1 MESWG
6 RLGDVD
12 GTPGGREE
20 EAPVALRDTVGKLG
34 DDAEDA
40 VGPAAVVT
48 QDVVVTILV
57 DVVVMEVDTGDKDV
71 GFTGIIVAATLG
83 RMATVGGMAVI
94 GIVG

>member
-1 MESWG
+1 M
-6 RLGDVD
+6 
-12 GTPGGREE
+12 
-20 EAPVALRDTVGKLG
+20 RDTVCKLG
-34 DDAEDA
+34 DDAEDPEDA

-48 QDVVVTILV
+48 QDVVVSILV

-71 GFTGIIVAATLG
+71 GVTGAVAVVALG